1 MGPVELSLIEMSFV
15 LAMVALGALIQ
26 GSLGFGF
33 AFAVGPTLALFRPE
47 AVPTTIV
54 LLSIPMVALMAVR
67 ERGSIS
73 VHDFLWIT
81 AGRLPGTLM
90 GAWILLVIPVSSL
103 GIAFGLLILAGVIM
117 STLGPNFEAGSRAQ
131 FLGGVASGIMGTAA
145 GIGSPP
151 LALVNQN
158 RPGKE
163 LRSTLAISFVVGT
176 ALSLI
181 ALFSVGMVQEWHA
194 LFALQLLPALL
205 LGLLVSTIAIPLL
218 DKRWLR
224 PALLAFAACAA
235 GVTILR
241 SYLDIGL
248 T

>member
-1 MGPVELSLIEMSFV
+1 MELSLIEMSFV
-15 LAMVALGALIQ
+15 FIMVAFGALIQ
-26 GSLGFGF
+26 GSMGFGF
-33 AFAVGPTLALFRPE
+33 AFAVGPALALVRPE

-54 LLSIPMVALMAVR
+54 LLSIPMVALMALR

-81 AGRLPGTLM
+81 AGRLPGTLV
-90 GAWILLVIPVSSL
+90 GACILLVIPVSSL
-103 GIAFGLLILAGVIM
+103 GIAFGLMILAGVIM
-117 STLGPNFEAGSRAQ
+117 SMLSPNFEAGNGAQ

-158 RPGKE
+158 RPGTE

-176 ALSLI
+176 MLSLV
-181 ALFSVGMVQEWHA
+181 ALFSVGVVREWHV
-194 LFALQLLPALL
+194 LFALELLPALL
-205 LGLLVSTIAIPLL
+205 LGLLVSSFAIPLL
-218 DKRWLR
+218 DKQWLR
-224 PALLAFAACAA
+224 PTLLAFAACAA

-241 SYLDIGL
+241 SYLDLGL